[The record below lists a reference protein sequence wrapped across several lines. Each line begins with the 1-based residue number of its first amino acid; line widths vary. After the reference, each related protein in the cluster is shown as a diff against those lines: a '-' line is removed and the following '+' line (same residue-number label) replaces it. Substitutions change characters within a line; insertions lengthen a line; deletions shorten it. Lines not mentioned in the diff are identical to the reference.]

1 LSIIFNRN
9 QDPDPSCWRID
20 VDDPVIVVTR
30 RWPVPVEQELVRRFP
45 DVQLNS
51 DDVPL
56 GRDGLR
62 AALERADVVLP
73 TVSDRLPAELFDG
86 ELRTRFLGNFGV
98 GYDHIDIE
106 AAAKARIVV
115 TNTPRVLTDTTADTA
130 MTLLLMV
137 ARRAGEGEREV
148 RAGRWTGWRPTHM
161 MGADVTGKTLGIL
174 GMGRI
179 GVAVARRGHFGF
191 GMPVVFYDPVDFEP
205 DHGIRDARR
214 VGTIEEVLEVADF
227 VSLHMPGGSD
237 NIHLIDA
244 AALARMKPSAFLVN
258 SARGDV
264 IDQKALIEAL
274 RSGTIAGAGLDVYE
288 AEPDVPAELIELDNA
303 VLLPHLGSATLET
316 RTAMGMLVLDNL
328 QDFLDGREPSCRVA

>member
-1 LSIIFNRN
+1 
-9 QDPDPSCWRID
+9 
-20 VDDPVIVVTR
+20 VVEPVIVVTR
-30 RWPVPVEQELVRRFP
+30 RWPASVEQELVRRFP
-45 DVQLNS
+45 DVQLNG

-62 AALERADVVLP
+62 AALQRADVVLP

-98 GYDHIDIE
+98 GYNHIDIE
-106 AAAKARIVV
+106 AAARAGIVV

-191 GMPVVFYDPVDFEP
+191 GMPVVFYDPVNFEP
-205 DHGIRDARR
+205 DHGIPGARR
-214 VGTIEEVLEVADF
+214 VGTIEAVLEVADF
-227 VSLHMPGGSD
+227 VSLHMPGGSG
-237 NIHLIDA
+237 NAHLIDA
-244 AALARMKPSAFLVN
+244 AALARMKPTAFLVN

-264 IDQKALIEAL
+264 VNQKALIEAL
-274 RSGTIAGAGLDVYE
+274 GSGTIAGAGLDVYE
-288 AEPDVPAELIELDNA
+288 SEPDVPAELIELDNV

-316 RTAMGMLVLDNL
+316 RTAMGMLVLENL
-328 QDFLDGREPSCRVA
+328 QDFLEGREPSCRVA

>member
-1 LSIIFNRN
+1 M
-9 QDPDPSCWRID
+9 PDPK
-20 VDDPVIVVTR
+20 IVVTR
-30 RWPVPVEQELVRRFP
+30 KWPESVEEKLRKRYP
-45 DVQLNS
+45 DVELNV

-62 AALERADVVLP
+62 AALQSADVVLP
-73 TVSDRLPAELFDG
+73 TVSDKLPAELFDG

-98 GYDHIDIE
+98 GYNHIDTD
-106 AAAKARIVV
+106 AAAKAGIVV

-148 RAGRWTGWRPTHM
+148 RSGSWTGWRPTHM

-179 GVAVARRGHFGF
+179 GVAVARRAHFGF

-205 DHGIRDARR
+205 DHGIPDVRR
-214 VGTIEEVLEVADF
+214 VGSVEEVLDVADF
-227 VSLHMPGGSD
+227 VSLHMPGGAE
-237 NIHLIDA
+237 NYHLIDSA
-244 AALARMKPSAFLVN
+244 RLARMKPSAFLVN

-264 IDQKALIEAL
+264 IDPVALAKAL
-274 RSGTIAGAGLDVYE
+274 RDGTIAGAGLDVYE
-288 AEPDVPAELIELDNA
+288 GEPDIPAGLAELENA

-316 RTAMGMLVLDNL
+316 RTAMGMLVLENL
-328 QDFLDGREPSCRVA
+328 QDFLEGREPSCRVA

>member
-1 LSIIFNRN
+1 MSE
-9 QDPDPSCWRID
+9 
-20 VDDPVIVVTR
+20 PVIVVTR
-30 RWPVPVEQELVRRFP
+30 KWPASVEQELARRFP
-45 DVQLNS
+45 DVRLNA

-62 AALERADVVLP
+62 AALEQADVVLP
-73 TVSDRLPAELFDG
+73 TVSDRLPAELFTG

-98 GYDHIDIE
+98 GYNHIDTD
-106 AAAKARIVV
+106 AAAKAGIVV
-115 TNTPRVLTDTTADTA
+115 TNTPRVLTNTTADTA

-161 MGADVTGKTLGIL
+161 MGADVTGKTLGIV

-205 DHGIRDARR
+205 DHGIPGARR
-214 VGTIEEVLEVADF
+214 VGTVEELLEAADF
-227 VSLHMPGGSD
+227 VSLHMPGGGE
-237 NIHLIDA
+237 NTHLIDTA
-244 AALARMKPSAFLVN
+244 RLARMKPTAFLIN

-264 IDQKALIEAL
+264 IDSEALIKALQ
-274 RSGTIAGAGLDVYE
+274 SGTIAGAGLDVYE
-288 AEPDVPAELIELDNA
+288 GEPDVPEALRKLENA

-316 RTAMGMLVLDNL
+316 RTAMGMLVLENL
-328 QDFLDGREPSCRVA
+328 QDFLEGREPSCRVA

>member
-1 LSIIFNRN
+1 
-9 QDPDPSCWRID
+9 
-20 VDDPVIVVTR
+20 VEEPVIVVTR
-30 RWPVPVEQELVRRFP
+30 RWPETVEQELARRFP
-45 DVQLNS
+45 HVQLNA

-62 AALERADVVLP
+62 AALEQADVVLP

-86 ELRTRFLGNFGV
+86 QLRTRFLGNFGV
-98 GYDHIDIE
+98 GYNHIDIE
-106 AAAKARIVV
+106 AAAKAGIVV
-115 TNTPRVLTDTTADTA
+115 TNTPGVLTNTTADTA

-179 GVAVARRGHFGF
+179 GTAVARRGHFGF
-191 GMPVVFYDPVDFEP
+191 DMPVVFYDPADFEP
-205 DHGIRDARR
+205 DHGIPDARR
-214 VGTIEEVLEVADF
+214 VSTVEEVLETADF
-227 VSLHMPGGSD
+227 VSLHMPGGSR
-237 NIHLIDA
+237 NTHLIGA
-244 AALARMKPSAFLVN
+244 AALARMKPTAFLIN

-264 IDQKALIEAL
+264 IDQMALIEAL
-274 RSGTIAGAGLDVYE
+274 KSGTIAGAGLDVYE
-288 AEPDVPAELIELDNA
+288 HEPEVPQELIELDNA

-316 RTAMGMLVLDNL
+316 RTAMGMLVLENL
-328 QDFLDGREPSCRVA
+328 QDFLEAANPPVA

>member
-1 LSIIFNRN
+1 MSE
-9 QDPDPSCWRID
+9 
-20 VDDPVIVVTR
+20 PVIVVTR
-30 RWPVPVEQELVRRFP
+30 RWPASVEQELARRFP
-45 DVQLNS
+45 DVRLNA

-56 GRDGLR
+56 GHDGLR
-62 AALERADVVLP
+62 AALEQADVVLP
-73 TVSDRLPAELFDG
+73 TVSDRLPAELFTG

-98 GYDHIDIE
+98 GYNHIDTD
-106 AAAKARIVV
+106 AAAKAGIVV

-161 MGADVTGKTLGIL
+161 MGADVTGKTLGIV

-205 DHGIRDARR
+205 DHGIPGARR
-214 VGTIEEVLEVADF
+214 TATVEELLEAADF
-227 VSLHMPGGSD
+227 VSLHMPGGGE
-237 NIHLIDA
+237 NTHLIDTA
-244 AALARMKPSAFLVN
+244 RLARMKPTAFLIN

-264 IDQKALIEAL
+264 VDIDALVKALQ
-274 RSGTIAGAGLDVYE
+274 SGTIAGAGLDVYE
-288 AEPDVPAELIELDNA
+288 GEPDVPEALRALENT

-328 QDFLDGREPSCRVA
+328 QDFLAGREPSCRVA

>member
-1 LSIIFNRN
+1 
-9 QDPDPSCWRID
+9 

-30 RWPVPVEQELVRRFP
+30 RWPAPVEQELVRRFSH
-45 DVQLNS
+45 VQLNG

-62 AALERADVVLP
+62 AALQQADVVLP
-73 TVSDRLPAELFDG
+73 TVSDRLPAELFHG

-98 GYDHIDIE
+98 GYNHIDIE
-106 AAAKARIVV
+106 AAAKAGIVV
-115 TNTPRVLTDTTADTA
+115 TNTPGVLTDTTADTT

-179 GVAVARRGHFGF
+179 GTAVARRGHFGF
-191 GMPVVFYDPVDFEP
+191 GMPVIFYDPADFEP
-205 DHGIRDARR
+205 DHGIPGARR
-214 VGTIEEVLEVADF
+214 ATTIDEVLEVADF
-227 VSLHMPGGSD
+227 VSLHMPGGSG
-237 NIHLIDA
+237 NTHLIDA
-244 AALARMKPSAFLVN
+244 AALARMKPTAFLIN

-264 IDQKALIEAL
+264 IDQKALVEAL
-274 RSGTIAGAGLDVYE
+274 TSGTIAGAALDVYE
-288 AEPDVPAELIELDNA
+288 GEPEVPAELIKLDNA

-328 QDFLDGREPSCRVA
+328 QDFLAGREPSCRVA